1 MNLEAR
7 VYHNRSQRHT
17 LTTKQDSRE
26 DEMSE
31 PAIEGLGRRLDRV
44 ERENRRLKRAGM
56 AALAVMTA
64 VVLVG
69 QTTGRLVDAEKFI
82 LRDWEGKKRAELMT
96 ISSGAYLGLDGPDG
110 KTRITLTV
118 LDEPILTLYG
128 QGEGA
133 GAIRVLL
140 GVNDV
145 DSPYVKL
152 VDKDGKVIWS
162 AP

>member
-1 MNLEAR
+1 MN
-7 VYHNRSQRHT
+7 
-17 LTTKQDSRE
+17 
-26 DEMSE
+26 E
-31 PAIEGLGRRLDRV
+31 PAKETLEQRVERL
-44 ERENRRLKRAGM
+44 ERENRWLKRAGIV
-56 AALAVMTA
+56 ALAVIGA
-64 VVLVG
+64 VVLMG

-82 LRDWEGKKRAELMT
+82 LRDWEGRKRAELMT

-110 KTRITLTV
+110 KTRITLAV

-145 DSPYVKL
+145 DSPYLKL
-152 VDKDGKVIWS
+152 LDKGGKVVWS

>member
-1 MNLEAR
+1 MNEAAKETLEQR
-7 VYHNRSQRHT
+7 VDQ
-17 LTTKQDSRE
+17 L
-26 DEMSE
+26 
-31 PAIEGLGRRLDRV
+31 EG
-44 ERENRRLKRAGM
+44 ENRRLKRMGVV
-56 AALAVMTA
+56 ALAVIAA
-64 VVLVG
+64 VVLMG
-69 QTTGRLVDAEKFI
+69 QTTGRMVDADKFI

-110 KTRITLTV
+110 KTRITLAV

-128 QGEGA
+128 HGEGA

-145 DSPYVKL
+145 DSPYLKL
-152 VDKDGKVIWS
+152 VDKNGNVIWS